1 MVYPY
6 LWIIKVGKVSPT
18 YKMFLIKVAL
28 ACGDYRLYLYAYI
41 MFLIVT

>member
-18 YKMFLIKVAL
+18 YKMFLIKVAQ
-28 ACGDYRLYLYAYI
+28 AYGDYELYLCS
-41 MFLIVT
+41 LI